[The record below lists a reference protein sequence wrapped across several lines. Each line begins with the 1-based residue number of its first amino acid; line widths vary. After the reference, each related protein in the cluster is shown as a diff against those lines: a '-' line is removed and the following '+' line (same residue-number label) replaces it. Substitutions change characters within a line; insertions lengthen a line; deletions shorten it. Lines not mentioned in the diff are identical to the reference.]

1 MPTKKLFQDESDVL
15 YSIIW
20 NSLNYT
26 SNQLNPKIKPLTKS
40 YQLKPS
46 TIYTLPH
53 WLHNPRSL

>member
-53 WLHNPRSL
+53 